1 MKMVVLLSRIP
12 YPLEKGDKLR
22 AFYQIKELSKKH
34 EIYLVAL
41 NDTRIHPD
49 AMDHLD
55 PFCKEIVILNLS
67 LWSRFWGMIYALFK
81 GIPFQ
86 CGYFYSLKAKKRF
99 IDFINRVEPDHIY
112 CQIVRVVEYV
122 KGVSYP
128 KTLDYQDVF
137 SKGIQRR
144 YEASPWIFKPLFW
157 FEYQRLMKY
166 ERDVFSLFDHHTII
180 TGVDRDLIPHPEHF
194 KIEVIA
200 NGVDFE
206 KFNAIKQPKEFDLI
220 FSGNMSY
227 PPNIDAAEYITKQIF
242 PTLKRAYPELKLVIC
257 GASPAPKVLAL
268 AGHGITVTGWVD
280 SMVEYYSRSRIFIAP
295 MRLGTGLQNKL
306 IEAMAM
312 KLPCITSSLAGKPL
326 EGVKN
331 GKDVIICETASGYVD
346 AVKMLLEN
354 KDLYDQIAENGHQF
368 VKQNYNWENT
378 TAQLEQLIAGNNM
391 P

>member
-41 NDTRIHPD
+41 NDTRIHPE
-49 AMDHLD
+49 AMTQLN
-55 PFCKEIVILNLS
+55 PFCKEILILNLS
-67 LWSRFWGMIYALFK
+67 LWSRLLGMFYALFK
-81 GIPFQ
+81 GIPIQ
-86 CGYFYSLKAKKRF
+86 CGYFYSPKAKRIF
-99 IDFINRVEPDHIY
+99 IDFINRIHPDHIY

-122 KGVSYP
+122 KELPFP

-137 SKGIQRR
+137 SKGMQRR
-144 YEASPWIFKPLFW
+144 FEKGSWLTKPLFW
-157 FEYQRLMKY
+157 VEYRRLMKY
-166 ERDVFSLFDHHTII
+166 EKEVFSLFDHHTII

-194 KIEVIA
+194 KIEVVA

-206 KFNAIKQPKEFDLI
+206 KFRVYEQPKEFDLI

-227 PPNIDAAEYITKQIF
+227 PPNIDAAEYIAKQIF

-268 AGHGITVTGWVD
+268 AGLGITVTGWVD

-326 EGVKN
+326 EGVEN

-346 AVKMLLEN
+346 AVKMVLEN
-354 KDLYDQIAENGHQF
+354 RDLYAQIAENGHQF

>member
-41 NDTRIHPD
+41 NDTRIHPE
-49 AMDHLD
+49 AMTQLN
-55 PFCKEIVILNLS
+55 PFCKEILILNLS
-67 LWSRFWGMIYALFK
+67 LWSRLLGMFYALFK
-81 GIPFQ
+81 GIPIQ
-86 CGYFYSLKAKKRF
+86 CGYFYSPKAKRIF
-99 IDFINRVEPDHIY
+99 IDFINRIHPDHIY

-122 KGVSYP
+122 KELPFP

-137 SKGIQRR
+137 SKGMQRR
-144 YEASPWIFKPLFW
+144 FEKGSWLTKPLFW
-157 FEYQRLMKY
+157 VEYRRLMKY
-166 ERDVFSLFDHHTII
+166 EKEVFSLFDHHTII

-194 KIEVIA
+194 KIEVVA

-206 KFNAIKQPKEFDLI
+206 KFRVYEQPKEFDLI

-227 PPNIDAAEYITKQIF
+227 PPNIDAAEYIAKQIF

-268 AGHGITVTGWVD
+268 AGLGITVTGWVD

-326 EGVKN
+326 EGVEN

>member
-41 NDTRIHPD
+41 NDTRIHPE
-49 AMDHLD
+49 AMTQLN
-55 PFCKEIVILNLS
+55 PFCKEILILNLS
-67 LWSRFWGMIYALFK
+67 LWSRLLGMFYALFK
-81 GIPFQ
+81 GIPIQ
-86 CGYFYSLKAKKRF
+86 CGYFYSPKAKRIF
-99 IDFINRVEPDHIY
+99 IDFINRIHPDHIY

-122 KGVSYP
+122 KELPFP

-137 SKGIQRR
+137 SKGMQRR
-144 YEASPWIFKPLFW
+144 FEKGSWLTKPLFW
-157 FEYQRLMKY
+157 VEYRRLMKY
-166 ERDVFSLFDHHTII
+166 EKEVFSLFDHHTII

-194 KIEVIA
+194 KIEVVA

-206 KFNAIKQPKEFDLI
+206 KFRVYEQPKEFDLI

-227 PPNIDAAEYITKQIF
+227 PPNIDAAEYIAKQIF
-242 PTLKRAYPELKLVIC
+242 PTLKKEYPDLTLVIC
-257 GASPAPKVLAL
+257 GASPTPKVLGL

-280 SMVEYYSRSRIFIAP
+280 SMVDYYSKSKIFIAP

-326 EGVKN
+326 DGVQN
-331 GKDVIICETASGYVD
+331 GRDVIICETASGYVD

>member
-86 CGYFYSLKAKKRF
+86 CGYFYSSKAKKRF

-122 KGVSYP
+122 KGVTYP

-137 SKGIQRR
+137 SKGMFRR
-144 YEASPWIFKPLFW
+144 YEAAPWITKPLFW
-157 FEYQRLMKY
+157 FEYQRLMTY
-166 ERDVFSLFDHHTII
+166 EKDVFSLFDHHTII

-227 PPNIDAAEYITKQIF
+227 PPNIDAAEYIAKQLF
-242 PTLKRAYPELKLVIC
+242 PILKKEYPDLTLVIC
-257 GASPAPKVLAL
+257 GASPTPKVLAL
-268 AGHGITVTGWVD
+268 AGKGITITGWVD
-280 SMVEYYSRSRIFIAP
+280 SMVEYYSRSKIFIAP

-312 KLPCITSSLAGKPL
+312 KLPCITSPLAGKPL
-326 EGVKN
+326 EGVEN

-346 AVKMLLEN
+346 AVKMVLEN
-354 KDLYDQIAENGHQF
+354 RDLYAQIAENGHQF

-378 TAQLEQLIAGNNM
+378 TAQLEQLIAGNNL